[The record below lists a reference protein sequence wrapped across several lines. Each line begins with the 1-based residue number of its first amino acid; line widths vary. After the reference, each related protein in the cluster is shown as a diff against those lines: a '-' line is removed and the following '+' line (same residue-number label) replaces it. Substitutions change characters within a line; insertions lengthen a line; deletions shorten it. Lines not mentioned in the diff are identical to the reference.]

1 MFSFSENLE
10 ILGHRVTPEGRFPT
24 QKGTEAIMS
33 MPRSHNVSSVK
44 RLLGMVGYFCNHVH
58 DMATS
63 TVHLRSLL
71 RKGVPFNWT
80 PSHEEEFMDLKN
92 ALTSP
97 DTMLLHPDF
106 TKPFE
111 VHTDALKYGCGGMLA
126 QYYKNELR
134 PVKYASQSFSP
145 TESRW
150 PTTHQELFAVKW
162 GLEQF
167 RPYVLGRK
175 IKVVTDH
182 ANLKW
187 LTSISLKQS
196 KLARWCI
203 SMAEFNF
210 TIEHRPGSSLV
221 VPDTLSRAPLY
232 SPSTAGDCLIIP
244 PPEVCSF
251 LVTALGY
258 DIPSHTPSLISQ
270 VFDNSLQCLALACD
284 ISPPAIHVDSPEMHV
299 LPCSKNITA
308 PNKQAT
314 PNVLSPNPP

>member
-1 MFSFSENLE
+1 
-10 ILGHRVTPEGRFPT
+10 
-24 QKGTEAIMS
+24 MS
-33 MPRSHNVSSVK
+33 MPLPHDVSSVK
-44 RLLGMVGYFCNHVH
+44 RFLGMVGYYRDHVC
-58 DMATS
+58 DMATR
-63 TVHLRSLL
+63 TVYLRSLL

-80 PSHEEEFMDLKN
+80 SSHEEKFMDLKN

-111 VHTDALKYGCGGMLA
+111 VHTDASKYGCGGMLA

-134 PVKYASQSFSP
+134 PVKYASRSFSP
-145 TESRW
+145 TESRRL
-150 PTTHQELFAVKW
+150 TTHQELFAVKW

-175 IKVVTDH
+175 FKVVTNH

-187 LTSISLKQS
+187 LTSISPKQS
-196 KLARWCI
+196 KLAHWCI
-203 SMAEFNF
+203 SMTEFDF

-221 VPDTLSRAPLY
+221 VPDALGRAPLP

-251 LVTALGY
+251 
-258 DIPSHTPSLISQ
+258 
-270 VFDNSLQCLALACD
+270 
-284 ISPPAIHVDSPEMHV
+284 
-299 LPCSKNITA
+299 
-308 PNKQAT
+308 
-314 PNVLSPNPP
+314 